1 MNYDKLAE
9 CPEFTV
15 VNEYVPEMEVGS
27 GAYESEA
34 QLEKRLIEASSVV
47 GIPLLDHLVL
57 GNGVHV

>member
-9 CPEFTV
+9 CHEFTV

-34 QLEKRLIEASSVV
+34 QLEKLADEILA
-47 GIPLLDHLVL
+47 D
-57 GNGVHV
+57 

>member
-34 QLEKRLIEASSVV
+34 QLEKR
-47 GIPLLDHLVL
+47 
-57 GNGVHV
+57 